1 MKSILLMLL
10 VILMSLSALAQDED
24 KVKTIDIR
32 GDEGEHI
39 IMVITEGKGLVVTD
53 AETGEVVGE
62 VDFEELETTIEEA
75 VGSVGEAL
83 EELKEMQISID
94 IGSNNELKIAKADDE
109 IVIDVDTIIAGVSA
123 ALKSL
128 GDIDAIQ
135 HIYCPAEKITA
146 QKLDDEIEK
155 LRQEVRELR
164 QELSKE
170 QNKED

>member
-1 MKSILLMLL
+1 MKSIFLMML
-10 VILMSLSALAQDED
+10 VTLMSLSALAQDEG
-24 KVKTIDIR
+24 KAKTIDIR
-32 GDEGEHI
+32 GDDGEHI

-53 AETGEVVGE
+53 AETGEVIAE
-62 VDFEELETTIEEA
+62 VDFEELEATIEEA

-83 EELKEMQISID
+83 EELREMQISIE
-94 IGSNNELKIAKADDE
+94 IGVNNELKIVHADEE

-128 GDIDAIQ
+128 GDIEAIQ
-135 HIYCPAEKITA
+135 HIYCPSEKITA
-146 QKLDDEIEK
+146 QELDDEIGK

-164 QELSKE
+164 QELEKE

>member
-10 VILMSLSALAQDED
+10 VILMSLSVLAQDED

-32 GDEGEHI
+32 GDDGEHI
-39 IMVITEGKGLVVTD
+39 VMVITEGKGLVVTD

-62 VDFEELETTIEEA
+62 VDFEDLEATIESA

-94 IGSNNELKIAKADDE
+94 IGSNNELKIAKADE
-109 IVIDVDTIIAGVSA
+109 KIVIDVDTIIAGVGA
-123 ALKSL
+123 ALESL

-135 HIYCPAEKITA
+135 HIYSSSESITA
-146 QKLDDEIEK
+146 QELDDEIEM

-164 QELSKE
+164 EELAKE
-170 QNKED
+170 KNKED